1 MKLASLKMGNTM
13 IPQFHNG
20 KIQIFTI
27 IEILVPRFLGELSL
41 CFVNS
46 ALNSS
51 PRLVPE
57 WLCPLNDIHK
67 DDNNSTH

>member
-1 MKLASLKMGNTM
+1 M

-46 ALNSS
+46 AVNSS
-51 PRLVPE
+51 QRLVPE
-57 WLCPLNDIHK
+57 WFCPVNDIHK
-67 DDNNSTH
+67 NDKNSTH